1 MGNLF
6 SNVSVAYSYH
16 HQGIMIKKHSCIYKG
31 GAECANS
38 RWGILL
44 LQRGGCQW
52 PRPWTGSP
60 DDQIRFLRTDCVDRT
75 ELQSR
80 FKCRCAMWK
89 GCTPSY
95 IAEVLV
101 RIVIMHP
108 IPCFF
113 SMFKEGQHIL
123 KEVEFVECVDA
134 RAIAQMAWVEKII
147 PEAVEI

>member
-16 HQGIMIKKHSCIYKG
+16 HQRIMMKKHSCIYKG

-38 RWGILL
+38 RGGILL

-52 PRPWTGSP
+52 PRPWTGSL
-60 DDQIRFLRTDCVDRT
+60 DDQTRFLRTDCMGRT

-80 FKCRCAMWK
+80 FKCGCAMWK

-108 IPCFF
+108 
-113 SMFKEGQHIL
+113 FKEGQHIL

-134 RAIAQMAWVEKII
+134 RAIVQMAWLEMIFPK
-147 PEAVEI
+147 AVEI